1 MSYKEIKK
9 VHLKFFFAFLSFFR
23 AVIFKVKDL
32 KFDFFPE
39 NDSQS
44 LVLLESIKI
53 IGIDHIFF
61 EIYEVKVDFSY
72 EKFIKKMKIRVFFL
86 FWSLKI

>member
-1 MSYKEIKK
+1 MSFKEIKK
-9 VHLKFFFAFLSFFR
+9 VPLNFFFAFLSIFR
-23 AVIFKVKDL
+23 AVFFKIKHL
-32 KFDFFPE
+32 KIDFLTD
-39 NDSQS
+39 NYSQS

-53 IGIDHIFF
+53 IGLAHIFF

-86 FWSLKI
+86 L